1 MLLIAALHASWGCKG
16 KGSGALSD
24 AMDDFQLKDGEL
36 HCEDVPLAEIAT
48 AVGTPVYVYSTATM
62 CRHVSALRSALE
74 GLPEPLIAYAVKAN
88 PNSAVIASLANAGL
102 GADVVSGG
110 EYRRAR
116 AAGVPGDK
124 IVFAGVGKTEEEMR
138 LALEGGLYQF
148 NLESLEE
155 AEMLS
160 GVANAMGRTAA
171 VGFRVNPDVAAGG
184 HAKITTGAAEN
195 KFGIAIGEALQAYD
209 RVAKLPGL
217 RVQGVAVHIGSQLT
231 SLDPLERAFTRVG
244 ELIGELRAA
253 GHSISV
259 ADLGGGLGVPYDPG
273 QPPPPS
279 PADYGAMVKRVT
291 DGWNVRLVFEPGR
304 LIVAN
309 AGVLLSRVIRVKPG
323 ATDPFVIVDAAMND
337 LMRPAL
343 YDAWHRIDAV
353 RPNGASRTA
362 NVVGPV
368 CETGDTFATGRQM
381 DEVAAGDLV
390 VFRTAG
396 AYAATMASTYNSRP
410 LTPEVL
416 VDGNRW
422 AVVRPRVEVDAL
434 IAADRIPDWLAGC
447 TEAANG

>member
-1 MLLIAALHASWGCKG
+1 
-16 KGSGALSD
+16 
-24 AMDDFQLKDGEL
+24 MDHFEPKDGEL
-36 HCEDVPLAEIAT
+36 HCEEVPLAEIAA

-62 CRHVSALRSALE
+62 CRHVAALKAALE
-74 GLPEPLIAYAVKAN
+74 PLPDPLIAYAVKAN
-88 PNSAVIASLANAGL
+88 PNSAVIATLAKAGL

-110 EYRRAR
+110 EYRRAG

-124 IVFAGVGKTEEEMR
+124 IVFSGVGKTEDEMR

-148 NLESLEE
+148 NLESVDE

-160 GVANAMGRTAA
+160 AVASDMGRAA
-171 VGFRVNPDVAAGG
+171 PVGFRVNPDVAAGG
-184 HAKITTGAAEN
+184 HAKITTGSAEN
-195 KFGIAIGEALQAYD
+195 KFGIAIGDAVEAYA
-209 RVAKLPGL
+209 RIATLPGL
-217 RVQGVAVHIGSQLT
+217 QVQGVAVHIGSQLT
-231 SLDPLERAFTRVG
+231 SLDPLDRAFTRVG
-244 ELIGELRAA
+244 ELIAELRAS
-253 GHSISV
+253 GHHISV

-279 PADYGAMVKRVT
+279 PADYGAMIKRIAA
-291 DGWNVRLVFEPGR
+291 GWNTRLVFEPGR

-343 YDAWHRIDAV
+343 YDAWHRIEAV
-353 RPNGASRTA
+353 RPSGRQRTA

-396 AYAATMASTYNSRP
+396 AYAAAMASTYNSRP

-422 AVVRPRVEVDAL
+422 VVVRPRVGIDAL

-447 TEAANG
+447 AAAPSS